1 MAIERTH
8 VGYAT
13 AAVAVAA
20 IPLSFVGPEALRLAV
35 VGLFLLAGPGTALV
49 LLIRFGPASSTVA
62 AGAIP
67 LATALAVA
75 VSLTLSTLVA
85 TAMIYA
91 RLWAPPAGVCL
102 LALAT
107 LGLLAVD
114 YRRTRTALVEAR

>member
-20 IPLSFVGPEALRLAV
+20 IPLSFVGPESLRLAV
-35 VGLFLLAGPGTALV
+35 VGLFLLTGPGTALV
-49 LLIRFGPASSTVA
+49 LLIRFGPPGSAAA
-62 AGAIP
+62 AGAVP

-85 TAMIYA
+85 AAMVYA
-91 RLWAPPAGVCL
+91 RLWAPPLGVCL

-107 LGLLAVD
+107 LGLLAAD
-114 YRRTRTALVEAR
+114 FSRSKTALAEAR

>member
-8 VGYAT
+8 VGYAA

-20 IPLSFVGPEALRLAV
+20 IPLSFVGPDALRLAV

-49 LLIRFGPASSTVA
+49 LLLRFNPAGSTLA
-62 AGAIP
+62 AGAVP

-85 TAMIYA
+85 TAMIYLH
-91 RLWAPPAGVCL
+91 LWAPPVGVSL

-107 LGLLAVD
+107 LGVLAVEA
-114 YRRTRTALVEAR
+114 RRTRGALAAAG

>member
-20 IPLSFVGPEALRLAV
+20 IPLSFVGPETLRLAV

-49 LLIRFGPASSTVA
+49 LLLRFNPAGSA
-62 AGAIP
+62 LAGGAVP
-67 LATALAVA
+67 LATALAIA
-75 VSLTLSTLVA
+75 ASLTLSTLVA

-91 RLWAPPAGVCL
+91 HVWAPPVGICV

-107 LGLLAVD
+107 LALLAVD
-114 YRRTRTALVEAR
+114 IRRTRSAPVVAQ